1 MATFRDTLVK
11 EVMGNAQLKAV
22 LEKYAPS
29 IAKNP
34 AAKLMGKKSC
44 GEIFDLVV
52 SKGLLPRET
61 AEKIEAEMN
70 EILNK

>member
-11 EVMGNAQLKAV
+11 EVMANPQLKAV

-34 AAKLMGKKSC
+34 AAKLMGRKTC

-52 SKGLLPRET
+52 SKGLVPKET
-61 AEKIEAEMN
+61 AERIEAEMN
-70 EILNK
+70 ELL